1 MTRITSL
8 DLTPFYRNSV
18 GVDRLFDR
26 INKQLESAASGNYP
40 PYDIVRTGDETYEI
54 RLAVAGFSPDEID
67 IEFHEGSLTV
77 RSQRDD
83 APAAPEVQYLH
94 HGISNRDFVRCWTL
108 GEYVEVRNATF
119 QDGILTVGL
128 ERIVPESQK
137 PRKIAI
143 SNTTAAIE
151 NSVK

>member
-26 INKQLESAASGNYP
+26 ITKKLDGTTNNNYP
-40 PYDIVRTGDETYEI
+40 PYDIVKTGDESYEI
-54 RLAVAGFSPDEID
+54 RLAIAGFKPNEID

-77 RSQRDD
+77 RSNRSAQF
-83 APAAPEVQYLH
+83 EIEYLH
-94 HGISNRDFVRCWTL
+94 HGISNRDFVRSWTL
-108 GEYVEVRNATF
+108 GEYVEVRDANF
-119 QDGILTVGL
+119 QDGILTIGL

-137 PRKIAI
+137 PRKITI
-143 SNTTAAIE
+143 NSQLSTIVDSN
-151 NSVK
+151 K

>member
-26 INKQLESAASGNYP
+26 INKQLETAASGNYP

-54 RLAVAGFSPDEID
+54 RVAIAGFRPAEID
-67 IEFHEGSLTV
+67 VEFHEGLLTI
-77 RSQRDD
+77 RSNRTET
-83 APAAPEVQYLH
+83 PEIEYLY
-94 HGISNRDFVRCWTL
+94 HGISNRDFVRTWTL
-108 GEYVEVRNATF
+108 GEYVEVRDARF

-128 ERIVPESQK
+128 ERVVPESQK

-143 SNTTAAIE
+143 NHTVDSTQ
-151 NSVK
+151 

>member
-54 RLAVAGFSPDEID
+54 RLAIAGFRPEEID

-77 RSQRDD
+77 RSNRGTND
-83 APAAPEVQYLH
+83 PEMEYLY
-94 HGISNRDFVRCWTL
+94 HGISNRDFVRSWTL
-108 GEYVEVRNATF
+108 GEYVEVRNANF

-128 ERIVPESQK
+128 ERVVPESQK

-143 SNTTAAIE
+143 GNRSAAIE
-151 NSVK
+151 NSTE

>member
-26 INKQLESAASGNYP
+26 INKQLETAASGNYP

-54 RLAVAGFSPDEID
+54 RVAIAGFRPAEID
-67 IEFHEGSLTV
+67 VEFHEGLLTI
-77 RSQRDD
+77 RSNRSDTL
-83 APAAPEVQYLH
+83 EIEYLH
-94 HGISNRDFVRCWTL
+94 HGISNRDFVRTWTL
-108 GEYVEVRNATF
+108 GEYVEVRDARF

-143 SNTTAAIE
+143 NYTAD
-151 NSVK
+151 STQ

>member
-26 INKQLESAASGNYP
+26 INKQLESAAGGNYP
-40 PYDIVRTGDETYEI
+40 PYDIVRTGTETYEI
-54 RLAVAGFSPDEID
+54 RLAIAGFRPDEID

-77 RSQRDD
+77 RSNRSET
-83 APAAPEVQYLH
+83 PEVEYLY
-94 HGISNRDFVRCWTL
+94 HGISNRDFVRSWTL
-108 GEYVEVRNATF
+108 GEYVEVRDADF
-119 QDGILTVGL
+119 QDGILTIGL

-143 SNTTAAIE
+143 GNRPSAIE
-151 NSVK
+151 NSTD

>member
-26 INKQLESAASGNYP
+26 INKQLETAASGNYP

-54 RLAVAGFSPDEID
+54 RVAIAGFRPAEID
-67 IEFHEGSLTV
+67 VEFHEGLLTI
-77 RSQRDD
+77 RSNRSDTT
-83 APAAPEVQYLH
+83 EIEYLY
-94 HGISNRDFVRCWTL
+94 HGISNRDFVRTWTL
-108 GEYVEVRNATF
+108 GEYVEVRDARF

-128 ERIVPESQK
+128 ERVVPESQK

-143 SNTTAAIE
+143 NHTAD
-151 NSVK
+151 STQ

>member
-40 PYDIVRTGDETYEI
+40 PYDIVKTGDETYEI
-54 RLAVAGFSPDEID
+54 RLAVAGFCPNEID

-77 RSQRDD
+77 RSQRDV
-83 APAAPEVQYLH
+83 ALEIEYLY
-94 HGISNRDFVRCWTL
+94 HGISNRDFVRSWTL

-151 NSVK
+151 NSVE

>member
-40 PYDIVRTGDETYEI
+40 PYDIVKTGDETYEI
-54 RLAVAGFSPDEID
+54 RLAVAGFRPNEID

-77 RSQRDD
+77 RSQRDV
-83 APAAPEVQYLH
+83 APEIEYLY
-94 HGISNRDFVRCWTL
+94 HGISNRDFVRSWTL
-108 GEYVEVRNATF
+108 GEYVEVRDATF
-119 QDGILTVGL
+119 QDGILNVGL
-128 ERIVPESQK
+128 ERVVPESQK

-143 SNTTAAIE
+143 NNTTAVIE
-151 NSVK
+151 NSAQ

>member
-40 PYDIVRTGDETYEI
+40 PYDIVKTGDETYEI
-54 RLAVAGFSPDEID
+54 RLAVAGFRPDEID

-77 RSQRDD
+77 RSQRNV
-83 APAAPEVQYLH
+83 APDVEYLH
-94 HGISNRDFVRCWTL
+94 HGISNRDFVRSWTL

>member
-40 PYDIVRTGDETYEI
+40 PYDIVKTGDETYEI
-54 RLAVAGFSPDEID
+54 RLAVAGFRPDEID

-77 RSQRDD
+77 RSQRDV
-83 APAAPEVQYLH
+83 APEIEYLY
-94 HGISNRDFVRCWTL
+94 HGISNRDFVRSWTL
-108 GEYVEVRNATF
+108 GEYVEVRDATF
-119 QDGILTVGL
+119 QDGILNVGL
-128 ERIVPESQK
+128 ERVVPESQK

-151 NSVK
+151 NSAQ

>member
-26 INKQLESAASGNYP
+26 INKQLESAAGGNYP
-40 PYDIVRTGDETYEI
+40 PYDIVRTGDESYEI
-54 RLAVAGFSPDEID
+54 RLAIAGFCPEEID

-77 RSQRDD
+77 RSDRG
-83 APAAPEVQYLH
+83 PNNTEIEYLY
-94 HGISNRDFVRCWTL
+94 HGISNRDFVRSWTL
-108 GEYVEVRNATF
+108 GEYVEVRNADF
-119 QDGILTVGL
+119 QDGILTIGL
-128 ERIVPESQK
+128 ERVVPESQK

-143 SNTTAAIE
+143 GNRPAAIE
-151 NSVK
+151 NSAE

>member
-40 PYDIVRTGDETYEI
+40 PYDIVKTGDETYEI
-54 RLAVAGFSPDEID
+54 RLAVAGFRPDEID

-77 RSQRDD
+77 RSQRGV
-83 APAAPEVQYLH
+83 AAEIEYLY
-94 HGISNRDFVRCWTL
+94 HGISNRDFVRSWTL
-108 GEYVEVRNATF
+108 GEYVEVREADF
-119 QDGILTVGL
+119 QDGVLTIGL

-143 SNTTAAIE
+143 GNRLATIE
-151 NSVK
+151 NSAE